1 MKMRRVD
8 FHHVGPTVRHATA
21 GAVLI
26 AMALLVA
33 ACGGEGPTGP
43 SAPIGGLPRALST
56 SEQAVVQASNGFA
69 VDLLRQAYAQTPDS
83 TIFLS
88 PFSASMALGMTM
100 NGVAG
105 ETRDQMRTMLGF
117 GSMPMADVDASYRSL
132 LDLLEDLDPRVQLD
146 VANAIFHENTWRMGQ
161 PFLDTVRTYFD
172 ATVRGLDF
180 GDPSAA
186 ATINDWVKQAT
197 GGRIGGIVQAPFD
210 PATVAYLL
218 NAVYFKGDWTKR
230 FDPADTYTGPF
241 HLLDGSTKDVH
252 FMTKKDTLGF
262 LGGDDWGAVAIPY
275 GGRAFEMIVAVP
287 WSDRGLDD
295 ILADLPTLLDP
306 NTEWTTR
313 VDKVTL
319 PRFQLQWGRTLNDD
333 LKALGMVDAFPD
345 GPGADFTPM
354 CGGPCDGATF
364 VSEVKQK
371 TFLKVDETGTE
382 AAATTSVGVIALS
395 NSSGLVADRTFF
407 IAIRERL
414 TGTVLFEG
422 FIVQAPQD

>member
-1 MKMRRVD
+1 MPGIRRRA
-8 FHHVGPTVRHATA
+8 HLP
-21 GAVLI
+21 GAALCI
-26 AMALLVA
+26 ALTLVVSLLA
-33 ACGGEGPTGP
+33 ACGEGPTGP
-43 SAPIGGLPRALST
+43 GPAKPITELPRALSS
-56 SEQAVVQASNGFA
+56 SEQAVVQASNAFA
-69 VDLLRQAYAQTPDS
+69 VDLLTQAYEETPDS

-88 PFSASMALGMTM
+88 PLSASMALGMTM

-105 ETRDQMRTMLGF
+105 ETRDQMRQMLGF
-117 GSMPMADVDASYRSL
+117 GSMPMADVNASYRSL
-132 LDLLEDLDPRVQLD
+132 LGLLENLDPRVQLD
-146 VANAIFHENTWRMGQ
+146 LANAIFHESTWRMGQ

-172 ATVRGLDF
+172 AKVQGLNF

-186 ATINDWVKQAT
+186 GTINDWVKQAT
-197 GGRIGGIVQAPFD
+197 NGRIDGIVETPID
-210 PATVAYLL
+210 PTTVAFLL

-241 HLLDGSTKDVH
+241 HLLDGSTRDVR

-262 LGGDDWGAVAIPY
+262 LARDGWGAVAIPY

-287 WSDRGLDD
+287 AWDRGLDA
-295 ILADLPTLLDP
+295 IVADLPALLAPDAA
-306 NTEWTTR
+306 WTMS

-333 LKALGMVDAFPD
+333 LKALGMVDAFD
-345 GPGADFTPM
+345 GGDFTPM

-364 VSEVKQK
+364 VSEVRQK

-382 AAATTSVGVIALS
+382 AAATTSVGVVALS
-395 NSSGLVADRTFF
+395 NSSGLVADRPFF
-407 IAIRERL
+407 LAIRERL

-422 FIVQAPQD
+422 FIVQAPEG